1 MASCWLVDVIADTK
15 ESAMKVGSGEAAVT
29 IYILQTSFQESLL
42 MQEKILSSIR
52 NKTCFYTV
60 YELF

>member
-42 MQEKILSSIR
+42 MQEKKAAIFER
-52 NKTCFYTV
+52 W
-60 YELF
+60 